1 MKILIADDHQL
12 FLDFFQHH
20 LTEQGYEVVASVLN
34 GNEAIAKAMELTPD
48 VIFMDIVMPECDGLE
63 ATRRIK
69 EILPACKIVMLTSS
83 ENDDSLFE
91 AIKNGASGYLLKNLH
106 VNELFNL
113 LANLEQGR
121 SILSPDLTTKIFQE
135 LYRIASHDSHPPSDN
150 CNAEGIL
157 SERQTAILKMVAQG
171 KMYKEIASD
180 LGLSERTIKY
190 HMEKILVILHVNTKA
205 QAISYATSK
214 GLIEN

>member
-1 MKILIADDHQL
+1 MPSAMDGMVD
-12 FLDFFQHH
+12 
-20 LTEQGYEVVASVLN
+20 
-34 GNEAIAKAMELTPD
+34 GNDAIAKAMELTPD

-69 EILPACKIVMLTSS
+69 EFLPACKIVMLTSS
-83 ENDDSLFE
+83 ENDDCLFE

-106 VNELFNL
+106 VNELFDL
-113 LANLEQGR
+113 LSNLEQGR
-121 SILSPDLTTKIFQE
+121 SILSPDLTTRIFWE
-135 LYRIASHDSHPPSDN
+135 LSRTASHDSHPPSDN

-190 HMEKILVILHVNTKA
+190 HIEKILGILHVNTKA